1 MEEAPYTRATHVAR
15 FERFFRAAAG
25 LDIDKEDLRRYH
37 EFLGRKIHDLLIR
50 GEACAKANGRDII
63 EASDLPITAGL
74 QECIHAFRK
83 IEGADELRQILD
95 GLIPRPPLDLAIG
108 YSADEHLAEI
118 GGGLSVALARCFK
131 IIEPELKNP
140 QTAHWERCFEIFNL
154 LL

>member
-1 MEEAPYTRATHVAR
+1 MEQAPHTRPTHIAR

-37 EFLGRKIHDLLIR
+37 DFIDDKIHDLLIR
-50 GEACAKANGRDII
+50 GEAAAEADGRDVIR
-63 EASDLPITAGL
+63 ASDLPITKGL
-74 QECIHAFRK
+74 QESIHAFRE
-83 IEGADELRQILD
+83 IEGAEELRQILD
-95 GLIPRPPLDLAIG
+95 RLIPRPTLDLAIG
-108 YSADEHLAEI
+108 DSADERLAEI

-140 QTAHWERCFEIFNL
+140 QTAHWDRSFRIFDL